1 MSITITQLRSFLAVI
16 GNGSVTG
23 AADELYVTQPSVSAA
38 VAALSREIGSELL
51 ERDGRGV
58 RPTPAG
64 SSFAPFASHVI
75 GLLEQGARAA
85 REAADAAQRSVHI
98 AAVTTAAESFV
109 PGLMRAYSDAH
120 PDVALVLS
128 VANRAAVIELV
139 AEHRADVAFA
149 GRPPQDERIQASAL
163 LRANELVLIAAPDD
177 PRSSGPPLQPKDL
190 AGDTW
195 LLREPG
201 SGTRAANEE
210 FLARHQLGSRT
221 LTMGSNGAIRQATRA
236 GLGISFVS
244 REAVR
249 VEFEAGLLS
258 TLPIAQAPES
268 RAWHLLRSAR
278 GPSRPVVDDFVAFLR
293 SSDTVV
299 GTVGG
304 TP

>member
-16 GNGSVTG
+16 GNGSVTA

-177 PRSSGPPLQPKDL
+177 PRSSGPPLQPEDL
-190 AGDTW
+190 PGDTW

-249 VEFEAGLLS
+249 VELEAGLLS

-278 GPSRPVVDDFVAFLR
+278 GPSRPVVDDFVAFLL
-293 SSDTVV
+293 SDA
-299 GTVGG
+299 GSARGG
-304 TP
+304 V